1 LSGQEPLALA
11 LHDVQCPAALT
22 RPLRIWHVP
31 HPLVPALKNVQSRHV
46 FLSSDEDS
54 VYSTDLRNATSAPL
68 RSSGSV
74 QFEAAAILAPA
85 KATASD
91 TRTPIVKNDRR
102 PTSAPLT
109 PFEVRD
115 GLELIT
121 QQSSQILRVVARRGH
136 RAIRRSYPVLT
147 M

>member
-1 LSGQEPLALA
+1 LSDQGSLALA

-31 HPLVPALKNVQSRHV
+31 HPLVPALKNVQPRHA
-46 FLSSDEDS
+46 FLSSDEDYI
-54 VYSTDLRNATSAPL
+54 YSTDLRNATSAPL

-74 QFEAAAILAPA
+74 QFEAAAIPAPA

-91 TRTPIVKNDRR
+91 TRTPNVNNDRR
-102 PTSAPLT
+102 PASAPFT

-115 GLELIT
+115 SLDLIT
-121 QQSSQILRVVARRGH
+121 QQSFQVLRVVARRGN
-136 RAIRRSYPVLT
+136 RAMRRSYPVLT